1 MHLTVLTSFVRTV
14 MADGHFFCE
23 ISELSHAFLSRELEL
38 SAGQHMYRIPITVV
52 KRIVLL
58 DELIEQ
64 LPKT

>member
-1 MHLTVLTSFVRTV
+1 
-14 MADGHFFCE
+14 MAIFFANKIVSE

-38 SAGQHMYRIPITVV
+38 SAGQHMYRIPLTVV

>member
-1 MHLTVLTSFVRTV
+1 
-14 MADGHFFCE
+14 MAIFFSNKIVSE